1 MDVCILIGLYMGVVN
16 FWTVILWVSE
26 TVLSHQ
32 SIMMEVLISVL
43 ILSLLLVYLRLMVKP
58 F

>member
-1 MDVCILIGLYMGVVN
+1 MN

-26 TVLSHQ
+26 TVLSYQ
-32 SIMMEVLISVL
+32 LIVMEVSISIL
-43 ILSLLLVYLRLMVKP
+43 ILSLPLVYLHLMVKP